1 MLKKEEKYT
10 FGEIIE
16 YIKNEYLK
24 SGEESFYKNGAWC
37 VYAKEDITKEKSICY
52 ICSYPD
58 IDEETYPN
66 FVIKNNLELI
76 YKDELIQD
84 VIAYCVNN
92 NPKVSIKKIIEAI
105 NYYNEYDSF
114 MDM

>member
-37 VYAKEDITKEKSICY
+37 LYAKEDIT
-52 ICSYPD
+52 
-58 IDEETYPN
+58 
-66 FVIKNNLELI
+66 
-76 YKDELIQD
+76 
-84 VIAYCVNN
+84 
-92 NPKVSIKKIIEAI
+92 
-105 NYYNEYDSF
+105 YDSF